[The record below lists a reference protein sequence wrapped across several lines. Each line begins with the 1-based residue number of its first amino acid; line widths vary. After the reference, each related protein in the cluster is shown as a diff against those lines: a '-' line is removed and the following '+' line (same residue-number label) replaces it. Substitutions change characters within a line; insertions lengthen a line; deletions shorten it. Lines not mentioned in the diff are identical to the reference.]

1 MYSCVQFALCVW
13 PSEVGN
19 HATCSVL
26 IQTNIAN
33 KHMRISEPLSSQII
47 DCFQIITIESC
58 RNRTI
63 TAIFRFSGWIH
74 FSSTVFESS
83 QPSRAERN
91 VLWKVFR
98 GIKCNLNI
106 IAFHVS
112 LFAGCPQSSANHPHS
127 SASRLRT
134 LRVISHLLQ
143 LARTHCKSFT
153 HISLSLSLCILVSL
167 SLSLPDTH
175 THYLSFLFHT
185 AF

>member
-1 MYSCVQFALCVW
+1 MRACL
-13 PSEVGN
+13 N
-19 HATCSVL
+19 LTTCQVL

-33 KHMRISEPLSSQII
+33 KHMRISEPLSSQ
-47 DCFQIITIESC
+47 TVL
-58 RNRTI
+58 
-63 TAIFRFSGWIH
+63 GWIH
-74 FSSTVFESS
+74 FSSTVFGSS

-91 VLWKVFR
+91 VFWKVFQ
-98 GIKCNLNI
+98 GIKYNLNI

-153 HISLSLSLCILVSL
+153 HISLSLSLCIFVSL
-167 SLSLPDTH
+167 SLSLTH
-175 THYLSFLFHT
+175 KHYLSFLFHT